1 MPTILVVD
9 DAADVANVI
18 SDMLTTRGYMVLTAP
33 TPATRSSAWTQAATC
48 RPAPDRYRDAR
59 ASRL

>member
-1 MPTILVVD
+1 VPTILVVD
-9 DAADVANVI
+9 DAADVVI
-18 SDMLTTRGYMVLTAP
+18 SDMLTTRGYMVLTGP